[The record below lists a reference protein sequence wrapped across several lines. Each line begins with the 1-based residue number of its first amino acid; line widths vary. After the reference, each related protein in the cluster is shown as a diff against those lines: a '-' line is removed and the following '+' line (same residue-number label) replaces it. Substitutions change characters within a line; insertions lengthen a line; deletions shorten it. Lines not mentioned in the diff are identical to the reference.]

1 MADVTY
7 NLVDGDVVSA
17 AIMQQIKTAVNSKVD
32 KVDGKGL
39 SKNDYTDAEKTK
51 LVGLPSSVYSQ
62 IQVDD
67 ALTGKQDKI
76 AGKGLSTEDYTT
88 AEKTKLAGLS
98 IGTTAGTVAAGDDTR
113 ITGAAQKANNLSDLA
128 NVATA
133 RTNLGIVKRSTFSN
147 ADYSVLSTDY
157 YVAQIGTLTLPRTA
171 TLPAASSVQAG
182 WEIIIADESGSVTT
196 TNTITIARTGT
207 DTIAGATSEVI
218 GAAYGWRRFIS
229 NGSNA
234 WLMDRG
240 VLRAV
245 NNLSE
250 LSNTTTARNNLGLGA
265 LATKANVDLSG
276 SDATGTMAAARMPA
290 LTGDVTSSSGAVATT
305 VGKIQGRTVASTAPT
320 AGQGLV
326 WNNTTSQWEPT
337 TLSSGGGLT
346 KTTGTGTTQTLT
358 LVSNGFAN
366 HQHSTTGN
374 TVFTFSNPSGFG
386 GEELTLCVTI
396 GSSGHTITVN
406 DYGGSALAA
415 ARWPAGAVPT
425 FYSTAN
431 AVVIMSFKVVSG
443 VIRCTGL
450 AQYSS

>member
-1 MADVTY
+1 MGKITYADKVQGGGTITGRWRDIDA
-7 NLVDGDVVSA
+7 NEVKSVVNGLDD
-17 AIMQQIKTAVNSKVD
+17 TKVD
-32 KVDGKGL
+32 KV
-39 SKNDYTDAEKTK
+39 T
-51 LVGLPSSVYSQ
+51 
-62 IQVDD
+62 
-67 ALTGKQDKI
+67 
-76 AGKGLSTEDYTT
+76 GKGLSTEDYTT

-98 IGTTAGTVAAGDDTR
+98 VGTTAGTVAAGDDSR

-196 TNTITIARTGT
+196 TNTLTIARTGT
-207 DTIAGATSEVI
+207 DTIAGNTSEVI

-276 SDATGTMAAARMPA
+276 SDATGIMAAARMPA
-290 LTGDVTSSSGAVATT
+290 LTGDVTSSSGSVATT

-326 WNNTTSQWEPT
+326 WNNTTSQWEPGT
-337 TLSSGGGLT
+337 VSGTVLT
-346 KTTGTGTTQTLT
+346 KTNGTATSQTLT
-358 LVSNGFAN
+358 FISGSFA
-366 HQHSTTGN
+366 HHRHSTTGN
-374 TVFTFSNPSGFG
+374 TAFTFASVTGMD
-386 GEELTLCVTI
+386 GEQLTLRVTI
-396 GSSGHTITVN
+396 GSAGHTIAVN
-406 DYGGSALAA
+406 DVGGAALAA
-415 ARWPAGAVPT
+415 NRWPTGAIPT
-425 FYSTAN
+425 FKTTVNTVYMMTFIVDN
-431 AVVIMSFKVVSG
+431 AA
-443 VIRCTGL
+443 IRCTGITE
-450 AQYSS
+450 YSS